1 MKIISKMDN
10 FFIRLGLFILY
21 WGCFVTYQIVK
32 GVNTGSFNTFG
43 FIYACMIYLPFTLL
57 ILLDKFHFAHI
68 LIIIVFALDGFT
80 SIGTLIKNI
89 QYFGN
94 TEITGVHVFSI
105 LLSVVSFVVSIFVII
120 LCIMK
125 LKKDLDKEVEK
136 EDNKIKTFILCV
148 GILALVKISFNVYNL
163 FAVINDLTSSLD
175 VCEKIFSMVYNTSLL
190 ILEIIYIISSKKKNG
205 MFNI

>member
-1 MKIISKMDN
+1 
-10 FFIRLGLFILY
+10 
-21 WGCFVTYQIVK
+21 
-32 GVNTGSFNTFG
+32 
-43 FIYACMIYLPFTLL
+43 
-57 ILLDKFHFAHI
+57 
-68 LIIIVFALDGFT
+68 
-80 SIGTLIKNI
+80 
-89 QYFGN
+89 
-94 TEITGVHVFSI
+94 
-105 LLSVVSFVVSIFVII
+105 
-120 LCIMK
+120 MK

>member
-1 MKIISKMDN
+1 MKTICKMDN
-10 FFIRLGLFILY
+10 FFVRLGLFILY

-43 FIYACMIYLPFTLL
+43 FIYACIIYLPFTLL

-68 LIIIVFALDGFT
+68 LIIIVFALEGFT

-125 LKKDLDKEVEK
+125 LKKDPDKEVEK

-148 GILALVKISFNVYNL
+148 GILSLVKISFNVYNL
-163 FAVINDLTSSLD
+163 FAVLNDLTSSLD
-175 VCEKIFSMVYNTSLL
+175 VCEKIFSMVYNTLLL
-190 ILEIIYIISSKKKNG
+190 ILEVIYIMSSNKKSG